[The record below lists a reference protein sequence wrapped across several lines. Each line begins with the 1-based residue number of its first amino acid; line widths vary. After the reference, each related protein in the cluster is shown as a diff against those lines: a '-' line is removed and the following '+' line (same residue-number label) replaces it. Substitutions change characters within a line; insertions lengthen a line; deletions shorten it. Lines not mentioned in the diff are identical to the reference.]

1 MLTGTPGARKGTAI
15 KTGRN
20 LLEKLDYPSL
30 APNKSAKEA
39 FWDWMVKNKL
49 MEGIKYTNLEELDE
63 VADLIELG
71 GDPTPTNAY
80 VAHDEFLDFI
90 GVGDDA
96 FITNLTNLW
105 DNLPKFV
112 NPKTRGKSVTIIQP
126 TINILS
132 GITPAGISEAF
143 KSIAMGGGFFSRM
156 IFVYAKPTKHKITWP
171 ELPCVEQEA
180 KLLDH
185 LAKIRDIEGPLHL
198 TPEVR
203 TILDHLY
210 KKAPN
215 IPDNRFAHYSQ
226 RRFTHL
232 LKLTILL
239 AAADLTL
246 TPTEEHCILANT
258 ILYNTEL
265 SMPAALGEYGKSK
278 HADVANTLLVVLN
291 NATEPMGL
299 KKLWKVVSRDLNRFT
314 DLVDIIQGLEM
325 AERIQKVENDV
336 KRTISYIPN
345 NRLDTRWPEGLIDF
359 SLLHDEEHG
368 Q

>member
-20 LLEKLDYPSL
+20 LLEHLGYPNL

-49 MEGIKYTNLEELDE
+49 MEGIKYTNLEDMDLDID
-63 VADLIELG
+63 VDLN
-71 GDPTPTNAY
+71 PVPSPTNAY

-90 GVGDDA
+90 GVGDDS

-143 KSIAMGGGFFSRM
+143 RSLAMGGGFFSRM
-156 IFVYAKPTKHKITWP
+156 IFVYAKPSETKITWP
-171 ELPCVEQEA
+171 ELPCPDREAALLSHLSQIKDVEG
-180 KLLDH
+180 L
-185 LAKIRDIEGPLHL
+185 IHL
-198 TPEVR
+198 TPAVR
-203 TILDHLY
+203 SLLDSLY

-232 LKLTILL
+232 LKLVLL
-239 AAADLTL
+239 IAAIDLTL
-246 TPTEEHCILANT
+246 EPTEEHCILANT
-258 ILYNTEL
+258 LLYNTEL
-265 SMPAALGEYGKSK
+265 AMPTALGEYGKSK
-278 HADVANTLLVVLN
+278 FADVANTILVVLN
-291 NATEPMGL
+291 SATEPMTM
-299 KKLWKVVSRDLNRFT
+299 KKIWKTVARDLNKFT
-314 DLVDIIQGLEM
+314 DLIDVVQGLEM
-325 AERIQKVENDV
+325 AERIQKVENPN
-336 KRTISYIPN
+336 KPISYLPN
-345 NRLDTRWPEGLIDF
+345 NRLDKRWPKGLVDF
-359 SLLHDEEHG
+359 SLLHDMEH
-368 Q
+368 QQ